1 MANENRTNFKEE
13 SAMMLLVEGINDCHV
28 VAALCVLH
36 QLPPKSF
43 TIFDSGCEDKAIKK
57 LSARLD
63 AADGSIPLDKIAI
76 VLDAD
81 DDLNAKW
88 QSLCYVLIKRGYT
101 VPSQPHVNGTI
112 ISAEDKPTVGIWLM
126 PNNQTNGMLE
136 DFCQTL
142 IDNQDALDYVN
153 QCITQAK
160 QQNYTSFKDVHL
172 SKAVIH
178 TYLAWQD
185 EPAKP
190 LGQAITAKVLNGH
203 HPLAVMFKDW
213 LEALFIVP
221 ASR

>member
-1 MANENRTNFKEE
+1 
-13 SAMMLLVEGINDCHV
+13 
-28 VAALCVLH
+28 
-36 QLPPKSF
+36 
-43 TIFDSGCEDKAIKK
+43 
-57 LSARLD
+57 
-63 AADGSIPLDKIAI
+63 
-76 VLDAD
+76 
-81 DDLNAKW
+81 
-88 QSLCYVLIKRGYT
+88 
-101 VPSQPHVNGTI
+101 
-112 ISAEDKPTVGIWLM
+112 M